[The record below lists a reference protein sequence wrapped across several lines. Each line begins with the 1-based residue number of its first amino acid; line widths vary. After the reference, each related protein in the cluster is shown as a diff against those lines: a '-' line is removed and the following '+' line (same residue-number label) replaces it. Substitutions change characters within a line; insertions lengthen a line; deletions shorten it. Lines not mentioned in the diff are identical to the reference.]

1 MIVSPP
7 RIRLA
12 QLPTPLVFLERL
24 TAKMGG
30 PRIYVKRDDL
40 TGSWMTGNKV
50 RKLEF
55 NIAAAIAQG
64 CDTIITC
71 GAVQSNHCRA
81 TVFACA
87 SLGLKVRLI
96 LRGEKPAQPDGN
108 NFLDYVGGAEISYF
122 PRDVYKARLAE
133 IVAELKEKYATGGH
147 KAFFIPSGASDGI
160 GCWGYI
166 HAAEEMKR
174 DFAVQGIEPTH
185 IVCASGS
192 GGTQSGLIIG
202 KALHGLAATIVGINI
217 CDDEKWFRD
226 KITSDMAEWKS
237 LHRHPLEVESLPINM
252 IDGHVGPG
260 YGEATPEVFE
270 TIRMVARLEGLVLDP
285 VYTGKAFNGML
296 KEIGKGRFTG
306 GDTIV
311 FVHTGGIFGLLA
323 QRDRHDFTA

>member
-1 MIVSPP
+1 MTKTPP

-24 TAKMGG
+24 TRKMGG

-40 TGSWMTGNKV
+40 TGSWLTGNKV

-55 NIAAAIAQG
+55 SIAEAQAQG

-81 TVFACA
+81 TVLACA
-87 SLGLKVRLI
+87 SLGMKVHLI
-96 LRGEKPAQPDGN
+96 LRGEEPVQPDGN
-108 NFLDYVGGAEISYF
+108 NLLDYVGGAHISYHA
-122 PRDVYKARLAE
+122 RDVYKRHLCE
-133 IVAELKEKYATGGH
+133 IANSLKEKHAAEGH

-166 HAAEEMKR
+166 HAAEELKR
-174 DFAVQGIEPTH
+174 DFATHGIEPTC
-185 IVCASGS
+185 IICATGS
-192 GGTQSGLIIG
+192 GGTQSGLVLG
-202 KALHGLAATIVGINI
+202 KALHGLSQDIVGINI

-226 KITSDMAEWKS
+226 KITDDMTEWRKLYHQS
-237 LHRHPLEVESLPINM
+237 FDVESLPINI

-260 YGEATPEVFE
+260 YGEATPDVFE
-270 TIRMVARLEGLVLDP
+270 TIKMVARLEGLILDP

-296 KEIGKGRFTG
+296 KEIAKGRFTSS
-306 GDTIV
+306 DTIV
-311 FVHTGGIFGLLA
+311 FIHTGGIFGLLA
-323 QRDRHDFTA
+323 QREKHDFKA

>member
-87 SLGLKVRLI
+87 SLGLKVHLI

-133 IVAELKEKYATGGH
+133 IVAELKAAGYTFVALDL
-147 KAFFIPSGASDGI
+147 SGL
-160 GCWGYI
+160 
-166 HAAEEMKR
+166 K
-174 DFAVQGIEPTH
+174 
-185 IVCASGS
+185 SGS
-192 GGTQSGLIIG
+192 LNQVI
-202 KALHGLAATIVGINI
+202 
-217 CDDEKWFRD
+217 
-226 KITSDMAEWKS
+226 
-237 LHRHPLEVESLPINM
+237 PL
-252 IDGHVGPG
+252 GRR
-260 YGEATPEVFE
+260 EATP
-270 TIRMVARLEGLVLDP
+270 
-285 VYTGKAFNGML
+285 
-296 KEIGKGRFTG
+296 
-306 GDTIV
+306 
-311 FVHTGGIFGLLA
+311 
-323 QRDRHDFTA
+323 TAE